1 MRDDEQTAAA
11 ACAPQT
17 DKPYRAM
24 ASRSPGV
31 PSRFVAFH
39 SDIDHVV
46 GPSRNAMVL
55 HPDLNARNIAV
66 RGVGHLSMPHNGRIA
81 FDIASALRDLDP
93 DGTESVAAH
102 L

>member
-1 MRDDEQTAAA
+1 
-11 ACAPQT
+11 
-17 DKPYRAM
+17 
-24 ASRSPGV
+24 
-31 PSRFVAFH
+31 
-39 SDIDHVV
+39 
-46 GPSRNAMVL
+46 MVL